1 MGRFSDSTVR
11 RLPYPVVAAAIVAA
25 HIGAARLGLLF
36 ASPTSHVP
44 PVWPATGIDLAALL
58 LFGVRYWPAIFAGS
72 FLTDAMIGTPW
83 LASAGV
89 GSANVIESLAGLW
102 IFRYTSQ
109 FRKQLEYFEDLVS
122 TLMAAFIAPICS
134 ATIGT
139 LSLGFGGRI
148 SGESWSTVWGSW
160 WIGDAL
166 GILIVTSAVMSLAK
180 SIPARREDVSL
191 AGAARMIAL
200 LAAVALACHFV
211 FFRLETSIVLFAVFP
226 LLLIAAAWL
235 GPAGARL
242 SALVIAAAAVW
253 ATHAGGGAFI
263 GGTLR
268 ENLHNLDL
276 FLLAVP
282 LTAMALGA
290 FRTEGSLALPGGVLV
305 AGWALGGWLYASLDQ
320 DRRAFDGSRFDRVV
334 AAAERDLRQRMT
346 AYEDVL
352 RGASAFLSQSPRVDR
367 ETWSGYVRQTRLAE
381 RYKGA
386 VGVTVVRSVPHSQ
399 LKRFV
404 QAQRASGTPEFTVQP
419 VPELLKGSDPPEE
432 HFIVTYAEGLERNV
446 KSVGLDIT
454 FESRRREAA
463 EQSRDSGEPVLTA
476 PIDML
481 GAAGVPQGF
490 LLFVPI
496 YAAGEPVTT
505 VAERRAAFDGWV
517 AAAFI
522 ARELFESSLQ
532 SDGQRLVLNVYDGRV
547 APNHLI
553 YRSPDAAN
561 ETGPFENTTQFNV
574 AGRTW
579 TLGWNRGPG
588 FSPTSNTPA
597 AWVAGSTALLALLLA
612 SLVMSLQSTGR
623 RASALVAERT
633 ADLACALKAADAA
646 NKAKSE
652 FLANVSHEIRTPMS
666 GVLGMT
672 GLLLETPLTQEQREL
687 AAMAQSSAENLLTI
701 LNDILD
707 FSKIEAGKLMIES
720 APFDLQ
726 TVVGDVTDLLAP
738 RAAEKGI
745 ELALRWAPDTP
756 CALTGDG
763 VRVRQVLLNLAG
775 NAVKFTSQG
784 HVLIQVACL
793 ERTADSAL
801 IRVAVEDTGI
811 GIPEQAQ
818 KQLFRKFSQ
827 ADASTTRRFGGT
839 GLGLA
844 ISKELAERMGG
855 QVGMS
860 SKPGEGS
867 TFWFTLRLP
876 LREESAGPIRALAPL
891 AGARILVA
899 DPQPLSR
906 QVMDEALAGWEV
918 PHQCVATSDEMAGAL
933 ASAQA
938 AGEAFDIV
946 LLDHSLWRS
955 YADGDHPPLARLLM
969 LAPLGLRCDSS
980 RYLGAGFAG
989 WVTKPVRRSQL
1000 MEALRSAWSAAPVS
1014 AKNGSPARRALLA
1027 EDNVVNQRLL
1037 VRLLARQGF
1046 QADVAANGRQA
1057 VEMFSARDYDVVLM
1071 DCQMPEM
1078 DGFTAV
1084 AEIRQRDATAGR
1096 HTPIVALTASAAE
1109 GDRDRCLAAG
1119 MDEYLSKPIAIES
1132 LRRVLGA
1139 IEAGHHGGSISVY

>member
-1 MGRFSDSTVR
+1 VR
-11 RLPYPVVAAAIVAA
+11 
-25 HIGAARLGLLF
+25 
-36 ASPTSHVP
+36 
-44 PVWPATGIDLAALL
+44 
-58 LFGVRYWPAIFAGS
+58 
-72 FLTDAMIGTPW
+72 
-83 LASAGV
+83 
-89 GSANVIESLAGLW
+89 E
-102 IFRYTSQ
+102 
-109 FRKQLEYFEDLVS
+109 
-122 TLMAAFIAPICS
+122 
-134 ATIGT
+134 
-139 LSLGFGGRI
+139 
-148 SGESWSTVWGSW
+148 
-160 WIGDAL
+160 
-166 GILIVTSAVMSLAK
+166 
-180 SIPARREDVSL
+180 
-191 AGAARMIAL
+191 
-200 LAAVALACHFV
+200 
-211 FFRLETSIVLFAVFP
+211 
-226 LLLIAAAWL
+226 
-235 GPAGARL
+235 
-242 SALVIAAAAVW
+242 
-253 ATHAGGGAFI
+253 
-263 GGTLR
+263 
-268 ENLHNLDL
+268 
-276 FLLAVP
+276 
-282 LTAMALGA
+282 
-290 FRTEGSLALPGGVLV
+290 
-305 AGWALGGWLYASLDQ
+305 
-320 DRRAFDGSRFDRVV
+320 
-334 AAAERDLRQRMT
+334 
-346 AYEDVL
+346 
-352 RGASAFLSQSPRVDR
+352 
-367 ETWSGYVRQTRLAE
+367 TRLAE

-386 VGVTVVRSVPHSQ
+386 VGVTVVRPVPHSQ

-404 QAQRASGTPEFTVQP
+404 EEQRASGTPEFTVQP
-419 VPELLKGSDPPEE
+419 VPEPPPGSEPPEE
-432 HFIVTYAEGLERNV
+432 HFVVTYAEGLERNV
-446 KSVGLDIT
+446 RSVGLDIT

-522 ARELFESSLQ
+522 ARELFESSLK

-633 ADLACALKAADAA
+633 ADLAFALEAADAA
-646 NKAKSE
+646 NRAKSE

-672 GLLLETPLTQEQREL
+672 GLLLDTPLNQEQREL
-687 AAMAQSSAENLLTI
+687 AGMAQSSAENLLTI

-707 FSKIEAGKLMIES
+707 FSKIEAGKVLIES
-720 APFDLQ
+720 APFDLE
-726 TVVGDVTDLLAP
+726 TVVGEVADLLGP

-745 ELALRWAPDTP
+745 ELALRWAPGTP
-756 CALTGDG
+756 RALTGDG
-763 VRVRQVLLNLAG
+763 VRMRQVLLNLVG
-775 NAVKFTSQG
+775 NAVKFTSRG

-793 ERTADSAL
+793 ERTANSAL

-811 GIPEQAQ
+811 GIPEEAQ
-818 KQLFRKFSQ
+818 RQLFRKFTQ

-844 ISKELAERMGG
+844 ISKELVERMGG
-855 QVGMS
+855 HVGMS

-876 LREESAGPIRALAPL
+876 RCEESAGPIRAVAPL
-891 AGARILVA
+891 AGARVLVA
-899 DPQPLSR
+899 DPQPLNR
-906 QVMDEALAGWEV
+906 QVIDEALAGWEV
-918 PHQCVATSDEMAGAL
+918 LHRCVETCDEMIGAL
-933 ASAQA
+933 EAAHA
-938 AGEAFDIV
+938 AGEPFDIV
-946 LLDHSLWRS
+946 LLDHTFWQS
-955 YADGDHPPLARLLM
+955 YDNPAPAPARLLI

-980 RYLGAGFAG
+980 QFVAAGFAG

-1000 MEALRSAWSAAPVS
+1000 IEALRLAWNGGPAS
-1014 AKNGSPARRALLA
+1014 AKNGSPAPARRALLA

-1096 HTPIVALTASAAE
+1096 HTPIVALTASATD

-1119 MDEYLSKPIAIES
+1119 MDEYLAKPIAIES

-1139 IEAGHHGGSISVY
+1139 IEAGRHGGSISVY